1 MSDYMSTPGHGSVV
15 DDFLP
20 TAIQLGIRALWQAGS
35 AQKSVE
41 RVITQTDAQLDDIES
56 HVVAAR
62 TAYEDAIGA
71 FTGEEACVL
80 ADQLDAEEQALDHL
94 RGTPSDAPQASQAV
108 ATLFR
113 NGLFIATESAGEEF
127 HQRVPEAETVRE
139 EACSMVGG
147 AAITI
152 DALEQIADCHP
163 DVDKTEMTLPSRDA
177 SW

>member
-1 MSDYMSTPGHGSVV
+1 MSESTPTPGHGPVV

-20 TAIQLGIRALWQAGS
+20 TAIQLGTRALWQAKGS
-35 AQKSVE
+35 QRYIE
-41 RVITQTDAQLDDIES
+41 RIVTQADAQLGDIES
-56 HVVAAR
+56 DIVAAR

-94 RGTPSDAPQASQAV
+94 HETPSDAPQASQAV

-113 NGLFIATESAGEEF
+113 KGLFIATESAGEEF
-127 HQRVPEAETVRE
+127 HQRVSEAETVRE
-139 EACSMVGG
+139 QACSVVGG
-147 AAITI
+147 AAIAI

-163 DVDKTEMTLPSRDA
+163 DVDRDEMTLPSREA
-177 SW
+177 GW